1 MPEKIA
7 VEMRG
12 VTKRYPRVLACDG
25 VDLSVRQGEIHAII
39 GENGA
44 GKSTLMKILYG
55 MVRPD
60 EGSIKLNGKPL
71 IGHSASDSI
80 KLGLGMVH
88 QHFMLIDPFT
98 VAENVV
104 LGIEPTKAGLF
115 IDGRAARERVERL
128 STEYGLALDPDERIE
143 NLSVGLEQR
152 AEIVKVLYRGADI
165 LILDEP
171 TGVLTPQEVTE
182 LFVVLR
188 ALRESGRTIIF
199 ITHKLNEV
207 IELADRVTVMRDG
220 SVTGVVSAA
229 ETTPEEL
236 ATMMV
241 GRDVLLRVERQ
252 EATLGEP
259 VLTVSKLSALGRK
272 GTHVLENVDL
282 EIRSGEILGIAGVQ
296 GNGQTELVDA
306 ITGLHATS
314 SGSVTLSGT
323 DITNLKPRAIRDL
336 GVAHVPEDRLERG
349 IVPDFSVAENL
360 LLGHHHRAGYSHRG
374 LINVAKMEEHAR
386 TLIAEHDIRPAD
398 PSISAAHLSGGNQ
411 QKLIVARE
419 FDGAPTLLIASQ
431 PTRGVDIGAIEF
443 VHTSILKKRD
453 AGVAVLLVS
462 AELSEIMTLSD
473 RIAVMYGGRIVA
485 EFEGGT
491 VSEEE
496 LGRYMTGA
504 GDSGDEPVRNR
515 PLDDN
520 SPGQA
525 AAGGE
530 A

>member
-1 MPEKIA
+1 MPEQNA

-12 VTKRYPRVLACDG
+12 VTKRYPRVVACDC
-25 VDLSVRQGEIHAII
+25 VDLDVRRGEIHAII

-60 EGSIKLNGKPL
+60 EGSIRLNGTSL
-71 IGHSASDSI
+71 IGHAPSDSI

-104 LGIEPTKAGLF
+104 LGIEPVRAGLLV
-115 IDGRAARERVERL
+115 DGQAARERVERL
-128 STEYGLALDPDERIE
+128 SSEYGLALDPDERIE

-171 TGVLTPQEVTE
+171 TGVLTPQEVAE
-182 LFVVLR
+182 LFLVLR
-188 ALRESGRTIIF
+188 SLRQSGRTIIF

-220 SVTGVVSAA
+220 RVTGVVSAS
-229 ETTPEEL
+229 ETTPGEL
-236 ATMMV
+236 ARMMV
-241 GRDVLLRVERQ
+241 GRDVLLRVERG
-252 EATLGEP
+252 EATQGEP
-259 VLTVSKLSALGRK
+259 VLAVSKLSAVGRK
-272 GTHVLENVDL
+272 GAHVLDQVNL

-296 GNGQTELVDA
+296 GNGQTELVDV
-306 ITGLHATS
+306 ITGLHAAS
-314 SGSVTLSGT
+314 SGNVMLSGT
-323 DITNLKPRAIRDL
+323 DITNRRPRVIRDM
-336 GVAHVPEDRLERG
+336 GVAHVPEDRLARG
-349 IVPDFSVAENL
+349 LVPEFTVAENL
-360 LLGHHHRAGYSHRG
+360 VLGNQHHAEYCHHG
-374 LINVAKMEEHAR
+374 LIDVVKIEEHAR
-386 TLIAEHDIRPAD
+386 ELIAEHDLRPAD
-398 PSISAAHLSGGNQ
+398 PSVRASHLSGGNQ

-419 FDGAPTLLIASQ
+419 FDSDPALLVASQ

-443 VHTSILKKRD
+443 VHTSILKMRD
-453 AGVAVLLVS
+453 AGAAVLLVS

-491 VSEEE
+491 VTEED
-496 LGRYMTGA
+496 LGCYMTGA
-504 GDSGDEPVRNR
+504 ANDSR
-515 PLDDN
+515 
-520 SPGQA
+520 GQA
-525 AAGGE
+525 TAEGAA
-530 A
+530 